1 MTTIIAI
8 HTPEGHV
15 LAAADS
21 QVTVCG
27 SIRQTMLRSKIQ
39 TRYSDGLAIRFATA
53 GELRLSDLVRYFPMP
68 SGLGDADDAHEW
80 LATQMVPALRAYC
93 AEAGWPEEE
102 DKASASFEIMIVIG
116 SRVWRIGRDW
126 SLFEPG
132 GPYVAI
138 GSGECYALGALHALS
153 DQSPGMDPA
162 TLACVALDAVSAY
175 DVSTSPPYTLEV
187 SEAER

>member
-8 HTPEGHV
+8 HTPDGHV
-15 LAAADS
+15 LVAADS

-39 TRYSDGLAIRFATA
+39 TRYSDAVAIRFATA

-68 SGLGDADDAHEW
+68 LGLGKASDDHEW
-80 LATQMVPALRAYC
+80 LATEMIPALRAYC
-93 AEAGWPEEE
+93 TEEGFPEEE
-102 DKASASFEIMIVIG
+102 DKSSASFEIMIVIG
-116 SRVWRIGRDW
+116 ARVWRVGRDW

-132 GPYVAI
+132 GPHVAI

-153 DQSPGMDPA
+153 DRNPNMDPA
-162 TLACVALDAVSAY
+162 TLACAVLDAVTAY